1 MSYIISKSQKK
12 IPATCF
18 CNPDYSYYYLDGWGI
33 DKCGIPT
40 GKWSDVPRLYKK
52 GTVKIFKKEYF
63 LKFYFILK
71 RLKGGKQF

>member
-1 MSYIISKSQKK
+1 MYDIKIIKK
-12 IPATCF
+12 HISATCF

-52 GTVKIFKKEYF
+52 GIMYWKYV
-63 LKFYFILK
+63 
-71 RLKGGKQF
+71 